1 MITRRKDYSKQLP
14 SKDARKMYLFCEG
27 EGTEPDYF
35 TFFKGLSSN
44 LEIITLPPENGKT
57 DPLKLMEL
65 AKCKLLKEDSRYIM
79 DYIAKDSVW
88 FVIDTDTWEREGKIT
103 RLREFC
109 TFNNDAFPEK
119 WSEVKPYSA
128 WNVVQSNPCF
138 EIWLYYHFFKNAPDP
153 IMIEP
158 HPSIKAFVSSA
169 ISGGFNFQT
178 DPVKV
183 ETAVD
188 NAKANF
194 KSDEEGKPLY
204 FSTEV
209 FELAEEIIPFVRQHL
224 DRLKGKMM

>member
-14 SKDARKMYLFCEG
+14 SKDARKLYLFCEG

-44 LEIITLPPENGKT
+44 LEIITLPPESGT

-65 AKCKLLKEDSRYIM
+65 AKSKLLEEDSRYIM
-79 DYIAKDSVW
+79 DYLANDSVW
-88 FVIDTDTWEREGKIT
+88 FVIDTDSWEREGKIT
-103 RLREFC
+103 SLREFC
-109 TFNNDAFPEK
+109 AANNTAFPEK
-119 WSEVKPYSA
+119 YTEVKPYSA

-138 EIWLYYHFFKNAPDP
+138 EIWLYYHFYKDAPKPEDF
-153 IMIEP
+153 EL
-158 HPSIKAFVSSA
+158 HPSFKAFIGSA
-169 ISGGFNFQT
+169 INGGFNFQA

-183 ETAVD
+183 ETAVE

-194 KSDEEGKPLY
+194 KRDEEGKLEL

-209 FELAEEIIPFVRQHL
+209 YNLAEVIIPFVQQHL